1 MLEGDPPLGVGD
13 GATSALLRLMGS
25 SPRPSWS
32 PISGHNEVAAIQNID
47 PREGQVMREF
57 IGKAAFVTGG
67 ASGIGLALG
76 RALAEVGCKV
86 MLADIEK
93 TALDAALASL
103 SGSGREIRG
112 FVCDVADTSSV
123 DAAAQA
129 TFSAFGKV
137 HILCNNAGVG
147 ILGGIDH
154 IALDDC
160 RWVLDVNLIGVVNG
174 VRAFLPHMRAHGEG
188 GHIVNTASM
197 AGMVNSHQAGGQGFA
212 PYPASKYAVVGMSE
226 GLAMEVKPLGIGVS
240 ILCPGVVRTNILES
254 ARGRHKRY
262 GPATPVDSTN
272 PLYAGF
278 VEHVR
283 TGMDP
288 DEVARRVVAAIR
300 NDELYVFTH
309 PERRGA
315 VEERYRAIFD
325 AFDRAAA
332 SPV

>member
-1 MLEGDPPLGVGD
+1 LCWADAVHPDVFGHGF
-13 GATSALLRLMGS
+13 SAN
-25 SPRPSWS
+25 
-32 PISGHNEVAAIQNID
+32 NEVATIQNIH
-47 PREGQVMREF
+47 PREGKVMREF
-57 IGKAAFVTGG
+57 VGKAAFVTGG

-76 RALAEVGCKV
+76 RAFAEAGCKV

-93 TALDAALASL
+93 AALDAAVASL

-112 FVCDVADTSSV
+112 IVCDVTDPASV

-129 TFSAFGKV
+129 TFFAFGKV

-147 ILGGIDH
+147 APGGIDH
-154 IALDDC
+154 IALDNW
-160 RWVLDVNLIGVVNG
+160 RWVVDVNLIGVVNG

-197 AGMVNSHQAGGQGFA
+197 AGMVNSRQGFA
-212 PYPASKYAVVGMSE
+212 PYPATKYAVVGMSE

-254 ARGRHKRY
+254 ARNRPQRY
-262 GPATPVDSTN
+262 GPATPADTTN
-272 PLYAGF
+272 PRYARF
-278 VEHVR
+278 AERVR

-288 DEVARRVVAAIR
+288 AEVARRVLAAIR
-300 NDELYVFTH
+300 DDELYVFTH
-309 PERRGA
+309 PVMRGV
-315 VEERYRAIFD
+315 VEERFRAILA

-332 SPV
+332 TPV